1 MSVAITGIGENSP
14 CLGKVQVGERLE
26 EINGSEIVD
35 VLDYMHFSIEKDP
48 TLTLLDL
55 SGKQRKLR
63 VKKPRYE
70 DLGLEFDSFL
80 MDTQRGCANRCIFC
94 FIDQLPKGLRE
105 TLYFKDDDARLSFL
119 MGNYISMTNLSERD
133 VQRMIDYRVS
143 PINVSVHTTNPAL
156 RSRMLGNRRGG
167 ESLAIL
173 ERFAQAGLDLN
184 CQVVVCKGVNDR
196 EELSATLEKLISMA
210 PAVDSIAVVPAG
222 LTGHR
227 EGLYP
232 LELQSREDAADTVAR
247 VEAAGQ
253 EALRAHGR
261 RIVFASDELYLAA
274 GLPIPD
280 YDYYEDFPQIEN
292 GIGMI
297 AMLREEV
304 MGALPGLVPPQ
315 RSRKVTAVT
324 GESVFPYLRV
334 LVDEIEN
341 KCNNNLSVNLIP
353 IRNDFF
359 GGGINVTGLVT
370 GGDIVKQLGG
380 KPLGEAL
387 IVPAVMLRYDR
398 VCFLDDMTVEQLSQ
412 ELDIP
417 IVIAEMSG
425 EGLIESMTGQP
436 LGGV

>member
-14 CLGKVQVGERLE
+14 CFGKVQVGERLE

-70 DLGLEFDSFL
+70 DLGLEFGSFL
-80 MDTQRGCANRCIFC
+80 MDTQRGCSNRCIFC

-253 EALRAHGR
+253 EALKAHGR

-280 YDYYEDFPQIEN
+280 YDYYEDFPQLEN

>member
-1 MSVAITGIGENSP
+1 
-14 CLGKVQVGERLE
+14 
-26 EINGSEIVD
+26 
-35 VLDYMHFSIEKDP
+35 
-48 TLTLLDL
+48 
-55 SGKQRKLR
+55 
-63 VKKPRYE
+63 
-70 DLGLEFDSFL
+70 
-80 MDTQRGCANRCIFC
+80 
-94 FIDQLPKGLRE
+94 
-105 TLYFKDDDARLSFL
+105 
-119 MGNYISMTNLSERD
+119 SMTNLSERD

-196 EELSATLEKLISMA
+196 EELSATLEKLLSMA

-280 YDYYEDFPQIEN
+280 YDFYEDFPQIEN

-304 MGALPGLVPPQ
+304 MGGLPDLVPPQ
-315 RSRKVTAVT
+315 NSRRITAVT

-341 KCNNNLSVNLIP
+341 KCNNNLSVNLVP

-370 GGDIVKQLGG
+370 GGDIVKQLRG
-380 KPLGEAL
+380 KSLGEAL
-387 IVPAVMLRYDR
+387 IVPSVMLRYDR

-412 ELDIP
+412 ELQSP

-425 EGLIESMTGQP
+425 EGLIEAMTGQP
-436 LGGV
+436 LGGM

>member
-1 MSVAITGIGENSP
+1 
-14 CLGKVQVGERLE
+14 
-26 EINGSEIVD
+26 
-35 VLDYMHFSIEKDP
+35 
-48 TLTLLDL
+48 
-55 SGKQRKLR
+55 
-63 VKKPRYE
+63 
-70 DLGLEFDSFL
+70 
-80 MDTQRGCANRCIFC
+80 
-94 FIDQLPKGLRE
+94 
-105 TLYFKDDDARLSFL
+105 
-119 MGNYISMTNLSERD
+119 
-133 VQRMIDYRVS
+133 
-143 PINVSVHTTNPAL
+143 
-156 RSRMLGNRRGG
+156 
-167 ESLAIL
+167 
-173 ERFAQAGLDLN
+173 
-184 CQVVVCKGVNDR
+184 
-196 EELSATLEKLISMA
+196 
-210 PAVDSIAVVPAG
+210 

-253 EALRAHGR
+253 EALKAHGR

-280 YDYYEDFPQIEN
+280 YDYYEDFPQLEN